1 VSIDDWRAFMGYGSL
16 ISEAVSGAEDDMA
29 TVNAAAQAIIAAIN
43 GAKTW
48 ITDQT
53 WTGSAATTWC
63 GDWNGFYGQLLSLL
77 QNQLPG
83 AETTVVS
90 NVRTQMEKLAQSH
103 DKTPA
108 NAS

>member
-1 VSIDDWRAFMGYGSL
+1 MGYGSL
-16 ISEAVSGAEDDMA
+16 IQEAVSDAENDMA
-29 TVNAAAQAIIAAIN
+29 TVNAAAQNIITAIN

-53 WTGSAATTWC
+53 WTGTVATSWC
-63 GDWNGFYGQLLSLL
+63 GDWNGFYSQLLSLL

-83 AETTVVS
+83 AETTIVN

-108 NAS
+108 SAS